1 MKRPLLILLA
11 LGCLQMCN
19 AQVIFDVQAPA
30 SIAGTVDFT
39 NNGDGSNWGLANLLD
54 PADAILDTLMLA
66 EDGTPGINPQG
77 IDSTYECCGDSIIN
91 DLSGKI
97 AVIYRNTCAFGTK
110 ALNAQDAGAVGVVI
124 INREPGLVNMDG
136 TAGIGSLVNIPVTFI
151 DAASGAA
158 IRAAIDNGDDVVAF
172 IGNKT
177 GFYGD
182 DIGLAD
188 GDVLR
193 AEFASTPRH
202 VAQSATD
209 FSVDMGAQF
218 YNYGTNDQTDIVL
231 TATIEFDGATIYT
244 ESSASTAVNSGDTAF
259 IALPTF
265 SQPSYGVGYYT
276 VSYILTMGATD
287 EYIADNIVN
296 ADFQISDNLLSLGQL
311 DTNMVPESGVY
322 YRATNTG
329 ANIDFTSCVIYRDSV
344 ASRMNA
350 EGMWFAASGGLGDSL
365 TGTYVQLFVYEWTDV
380 FTDLND
386 PAYNNASLL
395 LNQVASGEYDYLSD
409 LQNEFVYAPITST
422 LGGPLNLTDN
432 SRYLFCVAINTENV
446 YISHDTDADYTLN
459 RNYYLQPLS
468 AVQADLSWNAN
479 GFGATPQPSTAIK
492 FSGVTAIEESYRPEF
507 MAYPNPAGNMV
518 TFRLGNNVNLTHI
531 NVLDIT
537 GNLVKS
543 RAISNNGAGSIA
555 LDVSNLANGQYIFAL
570 TEKDGRT
577 SNIKVTIAR

>member
-259 IALPTF
+259 ITLPTF
-265 SQPSYGVGYYT
+265 SQSSYGVGYYT

-296 ADFQISDNLLSLGQL
+296 ADFQISNDLLSLGQL

-322 YRATNTG
+322 YRATNTTG
-329 ANIDFTSCVIYRDSV
+329 IDFTSCVIYRDSV
-344 ASRMNA
+344 ASRMNV

-386 PAYNNASLL
+386 PAYNNTSLF
-395 LNQVASGEYDYLSD
+395 LNQVASGEYDYVSD
-409 LQNEFVYAPITST
+409 LQNEYVYAPVVST
-422 LGGPLNLTDN
+422 LGGLLNLSDN

-492 FSGVTAIEESYRPEF
+492 FSGVNAIKEEYKPEF
-507 MAYPNPAGNMV
+507 VAYPNPAGNTV
-518 TFRLGNNVNLTHI
+518 TFRLGNNVELTH
-531 NVLDIT
+531 VRVMDIT
-537 GNLVKS
+537 GNLVKQ
-543 RAISNNGAGSIA
+543 RAISNNNAGSIA

-570 TEKDGRT
+570 TEENGRT
-577 SNIKVTIAR
+577 SNIKVTIAK